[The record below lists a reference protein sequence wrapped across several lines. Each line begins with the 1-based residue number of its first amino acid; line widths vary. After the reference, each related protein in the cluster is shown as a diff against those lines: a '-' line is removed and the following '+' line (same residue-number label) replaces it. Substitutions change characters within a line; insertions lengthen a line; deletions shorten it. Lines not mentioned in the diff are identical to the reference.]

1 MPMSAGDLLSP
12 KVQENVSRLVGE
24 IETKTAAEIVVVVR
38 AVSGRY
44 LHADM
49 TLGGLLA
56 FAWIC
61 IFLFH
66 PAPFDDDLVP
76 FQILAAFVLG
86 MLLSLFI
93 QPLRRAFTPKTWRN
107 ENVERAARSAF
118 VENGVHRTSKRT
130 GLLVFVS
137 TFERRAFLVSDI
149 AFETDELRAELSQIQ
164 GAIEANIGTK
174 DAIAKF
180 EEALRELG
188 RKLETALP
196 VVNDDVNELSN
207 EVAS

>member
-1 MPMSAGDLLSP
+1 MSAGDLLSP
-12 KVQENVSRLVGE
+12 KVQEDVSRLVGE
-24 IETKTAAEIVVVVR
+24 IETKTSAEIVVVVR

-44 LHADM
+44 LHADIAA
-49 TLGGLLA
+49 GGLLA
-56 FAWIC
+56 FVWVC

-93 QPLRRAFTPKTWRN
+93 PPLRRVLTPKTWRD
-107 ENVERAARSAF
+107 ENAERAARAAF
-118 VENGVHRTSKRT
+118 VENGVHRTSGRT
-130 GLLVFVS
+130 GLLIFVS
-137 TFERRAFLVSDI
+137 TFERRAFLVSDL
-149 AFETDELRAELSQIQ
+149 AFETDELRAELSKIQ
-164 GAIEANIGTK
+164 SEIEANIGAK
-174 DAIAKF
+174 DGIAKF

-196 VVNDDVNELSN
+196 AAKDDVNELSN
-207 EVAS
+207 EVAA